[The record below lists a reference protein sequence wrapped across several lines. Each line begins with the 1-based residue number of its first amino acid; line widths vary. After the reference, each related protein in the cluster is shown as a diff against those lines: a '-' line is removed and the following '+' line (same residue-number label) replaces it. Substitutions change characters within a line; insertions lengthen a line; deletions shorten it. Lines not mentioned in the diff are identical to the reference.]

1 MPKLLKDYPIIFI
14 CLLLAVMLLPNLETI
29 QVTIMEAR
37 NFITAREM
45 LLDDHWL
52 LTTMNGE
59 ARYEKPP
66 LPTWLTAISGIIFG
80 VKSVFGM
87 RLPAIIMIMILAVY
101 SFKLSKTI
109 LKSRAHSMINTLIL
123 ITSFYVIGITIEAPW
138 DIFTHGF
145 MMIAIYHLFKFFKS
159 ENIDWKHT
167 IIAAFC
173 IGFSILSKGPISFY
187 ALLLPFLLAF
197 SFSFNYK
204 NIKTKALPIIVILIL
219 SLVVGGWWYFY
230 VRLED
235 PTTFAA
241 ITSKE
246 TGNWTSYNVRPFY
259 YYWSFFTQ
267 SGLWTI
273 PAFISLLFPYLKR
286 RVVHYKAYKF
296 TFLWTLFAVI
306 LLSIIPEKKSR
317 YLMPVL
323 IPLALNIGF
332 YIEYL
337 IRKFKTLKDKRETI
351 PVYFNFGLIGLI
363 GIVAPFVLYFQF
375 KTQLNNSLFLFIIF
389 AIIVFTL
396 GLAILSQLI
405 KKEIKHVFLLTT
417 AFFGALFLFGLPVF
431 KTFTSD
437 NFKPITTLLKTHKQ
451 KDIKLYAIDY
461 VSPETIWQYGAK
473 IPQIKQE
480 NNAYNFPLEAEFG
493 VLSNGI
499 NPKNQAILFEKYNIK
514 EMAIYDLNESEPDSK
529 QYKDRL
535 INTYYYFTRK

>member
-1 MPKLLKDYPIIFI
+1 
-14 CLLLAVMLLPNLETI
+14 
-29 QVTIMEAR
+29 
-37 NFITAREM
+37 
-45 LLDDHWL
+45 
-52 LTTMNGE
+52 
-59 ARYEKPP
+59 
-66 LPTWLTAISGIIFG
+66 TWLTAISGIIFG

-159 ENIDWKHT
+159 ENTDWKHT

-375 KTQLNNSLFLFIIF
+375 KTQLNNSLFPFIIF

-396 GLAILSQLI
+396 GLAILLQLI

-499 NPKNQAILFEKYNIK
+499 NPKNQAILFKKYNIK

-535 INTYYYFTRK
+535 INTYYYFTKK

>member
-1 MPKLLKDYPIIFI
+1 MPKSFKNYPLIII
-14 CLLLAVMLLPNLETI
+14 CLLIALMLLPNLETI

-45 LLDDHWL
+45 ILDDNWL

-66 LPTWLTAISGIIFG
+66 LPTWLTALSGLIFG
-80 VKSVFGM
+80 VNSIFGM
-87 RLPAIIMIMILAVY
+87 RLPAIIMIMVLAIY
-101 SFKLSKTI
+101 SFRLSKTL
-109 LKSRAHSMINTLIL
+109 LKSRAHSMINTLVL

-145 MMIAIYHLFKFFKS
+145 MMVAIYHLFSFFKS
-159 ENIDWKHT
+159 KNTRWNHVF
-167 IIAAFC
+167 IAALG
-173 IGFSILSKGPISFY
+173 IGCSLLSKGPVSFY
-187 ALLLPFLLAF
+187 ALLLPFLLAYGF
-197 SFSFNYK
+197 SFKYK
-204 NIKTKALPIIVILIL
+204 NIKSKVLPIFTILIL
-219 SLVVGGWWYFY
+219 GILIGGWWYFY

-235 PTTFAA
+235 PETFAA

-286 RVVHYKAYKF
+286 RVIHYKAYKF
-296 TFLWTLFAVI
+296 TFLWTIFAVI

-323 IPLALNIGF
+323 IPLAFNIGF

-337 IRKFKTLKDKRETI
+337 IRKFKTLTDKRETI
-351 PVYFNFGLIGLI
+351 PVYFNFGLIALI
-363 GIVAPFVLYFQF
+363 GLAAPAVLYFLF
-375 KTQLNNSLFLFIIF
+375 MDQLSGSMLLYMMFSVV
-389 AIIVFTL
+389 VFTI
-396 GLAILSQLI
+396 GLAILFQLI
-405 KKEIKHVFLLTT
+405 KKNIRNVFLLS
-417 AFFGALFLFGLPVF
+417 ALFFGALFLFGLPLF

-437 NFKPITTLLKTHKQ
+437 NFKPISKLLEINKQ
-451 KDIKLYAIDY
+451 QNIKVYAFNY
-461 VSPETIWQYGAK
+461 VSPETIWQYGEK
-473 IPQIKQE
+473 IPQIKVD
-480 NNAYNFPLEAEFG
+480 NTTYNFPIESEFG
-493 VLSNGI
+493 VLANGI
-499 NPKNQAILFEKYNIK
+499 SPEDQAILFEKYTIK
-514 EMAIYDLNESEPDSK
+514 KVATYDLNESEPDSK

-535 INTYYYFTRK
+535 INNYYYFKEK